1 MIDILLEARMKLT
14 SEDVQRLKEGID
26 ALKPNRRV
34 TLRQKIGAIYAP
46 LMKAKGRGLTNAQL
60 LDYLRKQGI
69 MISAPSL
76 FRVLK
81 QLAEQKA
88 SSGAKRG
95 SHPPGTKS
103 KKNMPSPSEM
113 AKPASLE
120 YVESEP
126 VPRASSFRVRRD
138 RDEI

>member
-1 MIDILLEARMKLT
+1 MKMT
-14 SEDVQRLKEGID
+14 AEEVQRLKEGID
-26 ALKPNRRV
+26 ALEPNRRV
-34 TLRQKIGAIYAP
+34 TLREKIGAIYAP

-60 LDYLRKQGI
+60 LDYLREQGVV
-69 MISAPSL
+69 ISAPSL

-81 QLAEQKA
+81 QLAAQKA
-88 SSGAKRG
+88 ASSAKRG
-95 SHPPGTKS
+95 NSQSSPKS
-103 KKNMPSPSEM
+103 ESPTPSPSEI

-138 RDEI
+138 REEI

>member
-1 MIDILLEARMKLT
+1 MKLT
-14 SEDVQRLKEGID
+14 GEDLQRLKEGIN

-34 TLRQKIGAIYAP
+34 TLREQIGAIYGP

-60 LDYLRKQGI
+60 LDYLREQGI

-76 FRVLK
+76 FRVLR

-88 SSGAKRG
+88 RPGSKRG
-95 SHPPGTKS
+95 SHPFRANGMRVPTSSEITRPVSTGTI
-103 KKNMPSPSEM
+103 
-113 AKPASLE
+113 
-120 YVESEP
+120 ESEP

>member
-1 MIDILLEARMKLT
+1 MKLT
-14 SEDVQRLKEGID
+14 GEDVQRLKEGIN

-34 TLRQKIGAIYAP
+34 TLREKIGAIYAP

-60 LDYLRKQGI
+60 LDYLREQGI
-69 MISAPSL
+69 VISAPSL

-81 QLAEQKA
+81 QLAEQKPNR
-88 SSGAKRG
+88 GVKRG
-95 SHPPGTKS
+95 NHQSDTSG
-103 KKNMPSPSEM
+103 KKATLSSPKI
-113 AKPASLE
+113 AKPAPLE

>member
-1 MIDILLEARMKLT
+1 MKLT
-14 SEDVQRLKEGID
+14 GEDVERLRQGIN
-26 ALKPNRRV
+26 ALKPNRRL
-34 TLRQKIGAIYAP
+34 TLREQIGAIYRP

-60 LDYLRKQGI
+60 LDYLREQGI

-88 SSGAKRG
+88 QRGMKRG
-95 SHPPGTKS
+95 SHPSRENAKRPA
-103 KKNMPSPSEM
+103 PSSQEITRPIPIGSTET
-113 AKPASLE
+113 
-120 YVESEP
+120 EP

-138 RDEI
+138 RNEI

>member
-1 MIDILLEARMKLT
+1 MIAILLEDRMKLT
-14 SEDVQRLKEGID
+14 GEDLQRLKEGIN
-26 ALKPNRRV
+26 ALKPNRRL
-34 TLRQKIGAIYAP
+34 TLREQIGAIYGP

-60 LDYLRKQGI
+60 LDYLREQGI

-76 FRVLK
+76 FRVLR

-88 SSGAKRG
+88 RPGSKRG
-95 SHPPGTKS
+95 SHPFRANGKMRVPTSSEITRPVSTGTI
-103 KKNMPSPSEM
+103 
-113 AKPASLE
+113 
-120 YVESEP
+120 ESEP

>member
-1 MIDILLEARMKLT
+1 MKLT
-14 SEDVQRLKEGID
+14 REDLQRLKEGIN
-26 ALKPNRRV
+26 ALKPNRRL
-34 TLRQKIGAIYAP
+34 TLREQIGAIYEP

-60 LDYLRKQGI
+60 LDYLREQGI

-88 SSGAKRG
+88 QRGVKRG
-95 SHPPGTKS
+95 SDHS
-103 KKNMPSPSEM
+103 SENG
-113 AKPASLE
+113 KRPASTSSE
-120 YVESEP
+120 IARSASVGTVESEP
-126 VPRASSFRVRRD
+126 VLRASSFRVRRD

>member
-1 MIDILLEARMKLT
+1 MKLT
-14 SEDVQRLKEGID
+14 GEEVQRLKEGIN
-26 ALKPNRRV
+26 ALQPNRRV
-34 TLRQKIGAIYAP
+34 TLREKIGAIYTP

-60 LDYLRKQGI
+60 LDYLREQGI

-81 QLAEQKA
+81 QLSEQKA
-88 SSGAKRG
+88 KSGAKRRSNHSRANG
-95 SHPPGTKS
+95 KRPAPTSPEIARPVPVGTT
-103 KKNMPSPSEM
+103 
-113 AKPASLE
+113 
-120 YVESEP
+120 ESEP

>member
-1 MIDILLEARMKLT
+1 MKLNG
-14 SEDVQRLKEGID
+14 EDLQRLKEGIN
-26 ALKPNRRV
+26 ALKPNRRL
-34 TLRQKIGAIYAP
+34 TLREQIGAIYGP

-60 LDYLRKQGI
+60 LDYLREQGI

-76 FRVLK
+76 FRVLR

-88 SSGAKRG
+88 QRGSKRG
-95 SHPPGTKS
+95 NHPFRANGKMRAPTSSEITRPVSIGTT
-103 KKNMPSPSEM
+103 
-113 AKPASLE
+113 
-120 YVESEP
+120 ESEP

>member
-1 MIDILLEARMKLT
+1 MKLT
-14 SEDVQRLKEGID
+14 GEDLQRLKQGIN
-26 ALKPNRRV
+26 ALKPNRRL
-34 TLRQKIGAIYAP
+34 TLREQIGAIYGP

-60 LDYLRKQGI
+60 LDYLREQGI

-81 QLAEQKA
+81 QLAEQKPSA
-88 SSGAKRG
+88 ALKRG
-95 SHPPGTKS
+95 SHPSSANGKRPAPTSSEITRPVSIGTI
-103 KKNMPSPSEM
+103 
-113 AKPASLE
+113 
-120 YVESEP
+120 ESEP

>member
-1 MIDILLEARMKLT
+1 MKLT
-14 SEDVQRLKEGID
+14 SEDLQRLKEGIN
-26 ALKPNRRV
+26 ALKPNRRL
-34 TLRQKIGAIYAP
+34 TLREQIGAIYGP

-60 LDYLRKQGI
+60 LDYLREQGI

-76 FRVLK
+76 FRVLR

-88 SSGAKRG
+88 QRGSKRG
-95 SHPPGTKS
+95 NHPFRANGKMRAPTSSEITRPVSIGTT
-103 KKNMPSPSEM
+103 
-113 AKPASLE
+113 
-120 YVESEP
+120 ESEP

>member
-1 MIDILLEARMKLT
+1 MIAILLEARMKLT
-14 SEDVQRLKEGID
+14 GEDVQRLKQGIN
-26 ALKPNRRV
+26 ALKPNRRL
-34 TLRQKIGAIYAP
+34 TLREQIGAIYAP

-60 LDYLRKQGI
+60 LDYLREQGI

-88 SSGAKRG
+88 QRGVKRG
-95 SHPPGTKS
+95 SHHSSENGKRPAPTSSEIARSASVGT
-103 KKNMPSPSEM
+103 
-113 AKPASLE
+113 
-120 YVESEP
+120 VESEP
-126 VPRASSFRVRRD
+126 VLRASSFRVRRD

>member
-1 MIDILLEARMKLT
+1 MKLT
-14 SEDVQRLKEGID
+14 GEDLQRLKEGIN
-26 ALKPNRRV
+26 ALKPNRRL
-34 TLRQKIGAIYAP
+34 TLREQIGAIYGP

-60 LDYLRKQGI
+60 LDYLREHGI

-76 FRVLK
+76 FRVLR

-88 SSGAKRG
+88 RRG
-95 SHPPGTKS
+95 SKRESHPFRANGKMRVPTSPEITRPVSTGTI
-103 KKNMPSPSEM
+103 
-113 AKPASLE
+113 
-120 YVESEP
+120 ESES

>member
-1 MIDILLEARMKLT
+1 MKLT
-14 SEDVQRLKEGID
+14 GEEVQRLKEGIN
-26 ALKPNRRV
+26 ALRPNRRV
-34 TLRQKIGAIYAP
+34 TLREQIGAIYGP

-60 LDYLRKQGI
+60 LDYLREQGI

-88 SSGAKRG
+88 LRGTKRG
-95 SHPPGTKS
+95 SHHSSANGKRPAPTPPEITRPVSVGTT
-103 KKNMPSPSEM
+103 
-113 AKPASLE
+113 
-120 YVESEP
+120 ESEP